1 MRAHAWGADVVP
13 PSGHHPLCALIG
25 IFGHQGGMARLWVIE
40 YGASAWRGLA
50 LLFRCDAMRHLEHV
64 ARQLRPP
71 PE

>member
-40 YGASAWRGLA
+40 YGASAWRGHCCSGA
-50 LLFRCDAMRHLEHV
+50 TQCATWNM
-64 ARQLRPP
+64 
-71 PE
+71 